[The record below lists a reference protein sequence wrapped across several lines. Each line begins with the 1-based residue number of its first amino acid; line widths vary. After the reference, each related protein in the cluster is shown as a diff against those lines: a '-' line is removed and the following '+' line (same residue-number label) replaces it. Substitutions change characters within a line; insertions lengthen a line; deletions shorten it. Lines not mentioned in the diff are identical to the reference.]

1 MDTTAAK
8 HEAVHAHAQMLT
20 LSLETFPDKHAGAL
34 HPGNLAGTGSNLVSA
49 LCSGLAGYGE
59 EVLAC
64 PGGGQGEQEGEGEEH
79 LLQVRASLQPRN
91 PSSPPSLPPHPPLS
105 LPS

>member
-1 MDTTAAK
+1 VDTTAAE
-8 HEAVHAHAQMLT
+8 HEAIHAHAQVLA
-20 LSLETFPDKHAGAL
+20 LSLETLPDEHAGAL

-64 PGGGQGEQEGEGEEH
+64 PGGGQGEQEGEEH
-79 LLQVRASLQPRN
+79 LLEDLQPRD